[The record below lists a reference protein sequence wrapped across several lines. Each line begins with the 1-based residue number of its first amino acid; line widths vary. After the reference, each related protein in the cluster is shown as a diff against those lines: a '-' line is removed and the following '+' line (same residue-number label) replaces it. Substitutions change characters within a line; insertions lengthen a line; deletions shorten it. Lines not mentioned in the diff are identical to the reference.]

1 MSFLAQYNAGLFS
14 VLGSFS
20 KGVKGAA
27 SLNFGV
33 SGGANCSRK
42 CRHHPE
48 HPAAAK
54 NPADLCYAFGLEQ
67 QADRVQLADKLGR
80 HETLPASLIVGRAQ
94 IELDREELYNKPAR
108 PWFRLSTNGSV
119 PGRSKA
125 GKDRNFIPR
134 LRQLLDTIN
143 RRSGRG
149 RCHFPVE
156 TAEKAAFYRESV
168 GDLVTVR
175 ESIQTLDM
183 TPEKIASHEIPAG
196 PVSFTAGADV
206 PAGPNKYLRV
216 LAAAADAAAAW
227 SARTGRKT
235 IVCPAV
241 RVSFLSRLKEFRRGR
256 SKDAVNNWRMSAKCG
271 SCRACALPQFD
282 VVYPA
287 HGKAAALPIVNQ

>member
-1 MSFLAQYNAGLFS
+1 MSFVSQYKKGVFS

-20 KGVKGAA
+20 KGIAGSA

-33 SGGANCSRK
+33 SGGANCSKK

-48 HPAAAK
+48 HPAAAAS
-54 NPADLCYAFGLEQ
+54 PADLCYAFSLEQ
-67 QADRVQLADKLGR
+67 QADRVQLADKLAR

-94 IELDREELYNKPAR
+94 IELEREELYQKPAR
-108 PWFRLSTNGSV
+108 PWFRFSTNGSL
-119 PGRSKA
+119 PGRVKA
-125 GKDRNFIPR
+125 LRDRQFIAR
-134 LRQLLDTIN
+134 LRSLLETIN
-143 RRSGRG
+143 RRMGRG
-149 RCHFPVE
+149 RCHLPVE
-156 TAEKAAFYRESV
+156 TAEKAAFYRETV

-183 TPEKIASHEIPAG
+183 RPSSIKNHPIPVG

-206 PAGPNKYLRV
+206 ADGPDKYLRV
-216 LAAAADAAAAW
+216 LAAAAAAAAAW

-241 RVSFLSRLKEFRRGR
+241 RVSFLSRLKAYRRGR
-256 SKDAVNNWRMSAKCG
+256 SAEQVKSWRMSAKCG

-282 VVYPA
+282 IVYPA
-287 HGKAAALPIVNQ
+287 HGKSAALPIINE

>member
-1 MSFLAQYNAGLFS
+1 MSFLAQYRKGLFS

-20 KGVKGAA
+20 KGVKGSA
-27 SLNFGV
+27 SINFGV

-48 HPAAAK
+48 HPAAAAS
-54 NPADLCYAFGLEQ
+54 PADLCYAFSLEQ
-67 QADRVQLADKLGR
+67 QADRVQLADKLAR
-80 HETLPASLIVGRAQ
+80 HETLPASVIVGRAQ
-94 IELDREELYNKPAR
+94 IELDREELYGKPAR
-108 PWFRLSTNGSV
+108 PWFRFSTNGSL
-119 PGRSKA
+119 PGRTKA
-125 GKDRNFIPR
+125 TRDRQFIPR
-134 LRQLLDTIN
+134 LRGLLKTIN

-149 RCHFPVE
+149 RCHMPVE
-156 TAEKAAFYRESV
+156 TAEKALFYRQTV

-183 TPEKIASHEIPAG
+183 RPESIAEHRIPDG

-206 PAGPNKYLRV
+206 PAGPDKYLRV
-216 LAAAADAAAAW
+216 LSAAAAAAAAW

-241 RVSFLSRLKEFRRGR
+241 RVSFLARLKAYRRGR
-256 SKDAVNNWRMSAKCG
+256 SAEQIAQWRGSAKCG

-287 HGKAAALPIVNQ
+287 HGKSAALPILE